1 MPFNVLADEA
11 NNMTFSSTITLAE
24 QLVPPN
30 TVDLTMDWSA
40 LTQDFLGHE
49 LSFQGGMKAAV
60 LVVWDVPISEVARM
74 INEDDDTLNSHAF
87 ASLQFGTANTTATS
101 APLSEFKSF
110 GAVIEEEQLLEYLD
124 PANNYSYTLMAQA
137 HESTLGR
144 DVQMIQAFALDG
156 AATSSTVTLTD
167 TSTQLDWNA
176 DLDSLMPTQI
186 PAAQA
191 NVVVDWFS
199 SIAVNSFG
207 GEFVNNQ
214 ITEVLVGQYPA
225 SLDLNAEFL
234 DIELNATEIWRG
246 AVTAG
251 SNVNLQDLTTEGGA
265 AFTGIPAGSTD
276 QWLIGLLCTTC
287 VNPTPWYITRVQ
299 TCP

>member
-87 ASLQFGTANTTATS
+87 ASLQFETDGTVTS
-101 APLSEFKSF
+101 ATLSEFKSF

-137 HESTLGR
+137 HPSTLGR

-167 TSTQLDWNA
+167 TSTQLEWLAN
-176 DLDSLMPTQI
+176 LDTLTPTQV

-191 NVVVDWFS
+191 SISIDWFS

-234 DIELNATEIWRG
+234 DIELNATELWRG
-246 AVTAG
+246 EVTAG
-251 SNVNLQDLTTEGGA
+251 SNFNLQNLTTEGGA
-265 AFTGIPAGSTD
+265 AFTGFPAGSTD
-276 QWLIGLLCTTC
+276 QWLLGLICTTC

>member
-11 NNMTFSSTITLAE
+11 NNMTFSSTITLVE

-87 ASLQFGTANTTATS
+87 ASLQFETDGTVTS
-101 APLSEFKSF
+101 ATLSEFKSF

-137 HESTLGR
+137 HPSTLGR

-167 TSTQLDWNA
+167 TSTQLEWTA
-176 DLDSLMPTQI
+176 DLDTLMPTQV

-191 NVVVDWFS
+191 GVLVDWFS

-225 SLDLNAEFL
+225 GLDLNAEFL
-234 DIELNATEIWRG
+234 DIELNATELWRG
-246 AVTAG
+246 EVTAG
-251 SNVNLQDLTTEGGA
+251 SNFNLQNLTTEGGA
-265 AFTGIPAGSTD
+265 AFTGFPAGSTD
-276 QWLIGLLCTTC
+276 QWLLGLICTTC